1 MLKLLLRHFLQVFVI
16 PSAGVTLAWFGYI
29 ASDVLPEWTLIEFIV
44 FGLASIFVAEVLAQR
59 IDSTAVLAA
68 AFFVLAATA
77 AALPVYFFVVGFD
90 VNVHGVLDYGGPIL
104 TFFFAAA
111 FTAHWRLY
119 RSGYTALD
127 VVETT
132 GNLPKGSLSNLL
144 KKGTHKG
151 R

>member
-16 PSAGVTLAWFGYI
+16 PSAGVTLAWFGFI
-29 ASDVLPEWTLIEFIV
+29 ASDVLPGWSLIEF
-44 FGLASIFVAEVLAQR
+44 GLLGIAFITVAELFAQR
-59 IDSTAVLAA
+59 VNSTALLVVSLLLLAA
-68 AFFVLAATA
+68 SA
-77 AALPVYFFVVGFD
+77 AALPVYFIVVGFE
-90 VNVHGVLDYGGPIL
+90 VRVHGVLDYGGLVL

-132 GNLPKGSLSNLL
+132 GNLPRGSLSGLL
-144 KKGTHKG
+144 KKGTNE
-151 R
+151 RE